1 MGHVAL
7 TVEVE
12 TADTGDVPVQ
22 LAGVVE
28 SLAANGSVNVIVVLL
43 KQSCDVSDGTS
54 DSSAKIISAHYIS
67 GQDPSGLIWR
77 ADLHCT

>member
-43 KQSCDVSDGTS
+43 KQSCGVSGGTS
-54 DSSAKIISAHYIS
+54 DASAKITSAHCS
-67 GQDPSGLIWR
+67 SSQNPSKL
-77 ADLHCT
+77 L